1 MRRGCLFDLM
11 EIRLGLLGL
20 NKAKGGYEVRRE
32 KPMKLTQE
40 QRQEI
45 ETIASGLNCSKDFRC
60 YKSGFEKLCKARD
73 FGMEEYIDCLEE
85 NPEKCEFSL
94 PFGEGYLCK
103 CALRIYIAKNL
114 KK

>member
-1 MRRGCLFDLM
+1 VRWGCPFDLM
-11 EIRLGLLGL
+11 EIRLGLLGI

-45 ETIASGLNCSKDFRC
+45 EKIASGLNCSKDLIC
-60 YKSGFEKLCKARD
+60 YKSGLEKLCKARD
-73 FGMEEYIDCLEE
+73 FGMEKYIDCLEE
-85 NPEKCEFSL
+85 NPENCEFSL
-94 PFGEGYLCK
+94 PFGEGHLCK
-103 CALRIYIAKNL
+103 CALRIYIAQNL

>member
-1 MRRGCLFDLM
+1 MNLNLYFTKNYDNKSDLLTM
-11 EIRLGLLGL
+11 
-20 NKAKGGYEVRRE
+20 AKQ
-32 KPMKLTQE
+32 TQTNP
-40 QRQEI
+40 I
-45 ETIASGLNCSKDFRC
+45 LSASGGADSKGWRC
-60 YKSGFEKLCKARD
+60 GGKCHGRVFVKSGPEKLCKARD

>member
-1 MRRGCLFDLM
+1 LGINKPKGC
-11 EIRLGLLGL
+11 
-20 NKAKGGYEVRRE
+20 YEVGRE
-32 KPMKLTQE
+32 KPMKWTQE

-45 ETIASGLNCSKDFRC
+45 EKIASGLNCSKDFRC
-60 YKSGFEKLCKARD
+60 YKSGSEKLCKARD